1 MKSEN
6 SNWDSAMITQIRCTS
21 NSNIQFSRLQ
31 YTLISNL
38 EFIGCGGNRIE
49 NVDELVVEDAI
60 FKGQENSGTALDLTA
75 VAAQIVNCTFLSNRK
90 GSHQYFALA
99 LVDVIKHERGLTG
112 GAIVSYKSKIDINQ
126 SKFEDNRAEIGGAIC
141 ALSNS
146 IINMCDNVFI
156 GNTAIEHGGA
166 LYSDSSTITIKAS
179 EFHSNSASTG
189 GVLRS
194 YSTTITIETS
204 EFHTNSA
211 NSVGGVLYSFYSNVA
226 IRESEFYNNTATVG
240 GALSFVGGTII
251 VEESVFYNNSAMHGG
266 VLNCDSGRVAIGRS
280 VFYFNSATVN
290 GGVLDSSTDTIT
302 IVESEFHNSAA
313 WRGGVLYSRGDE
325 FNLGV
330 GRVLSSSHS
339 ITIEASLFCNNHAT
353 IGAVI
358 FATYST
364 IRHQRCLI
372 DKNSAERYAV
382 VFLSFSEF
390 RGGSITISSNS
401 GSLVARNSTIIFTYY
416 AQFFNNRPPQSAS
429 LGGFQ
434 EGGAIT
440 LLQSNV
446 FFESDG
452 MFSNSKYVIEHNHAE
467 NGGAVHATESK
478 IYMNGDVTIAN
489 NMASRNGG
497 GFYLSTSELHCQ
509 ENILLLINNTAT
521 HKGGGLHAISST
533 IRATSSGILDTI
545 YFTNRLSL
553 YTGARINFTQ
563 NTAELGG
570 GLSLEANARLY
581 ILKNIPIIPFVDN
594 DTVGDVTI
602 FMGNNA
608 DYGGAVFMDDN
619 TYSGMCASNPKAEC
633 FFQVLAIH
641 SVESTKLKI
650 QSMYF
655 SQNFANISGS
665 TLYGGLLDRC
675 AVSQFAEVHNKP
687 SEYEGNGISYFVDV
701 SSGERTAVSSLPV
714 QVYLCTSVDPNQSNV
729 AVKKGQTFILS
740 VVAVDQVGQPV
751 NATIQTSLYFTES
764 GLAEGQLARNIP
776 AECTN
781 LTFNVL
787 SPHSSENLTLYALDG
802 PCRDADLSTTT
813 IEIQFLPCSCP
824 IGLQVSGMNSTNCTC
839 ECHSNINQYVEYCD
853 SHTGFIVKQPQS
865 SVWISYINDT
875 DLPGYLIYPNCP
887 FDYCL
892 STSPPVDL
900 NQPNGADAQCAF
912 DRSSL
917 LCGSCLPGLSLSLG
931 SSRCLSCPS
940 YWPALLIAITI
951 AAMLAGIA
959 LITLLLV
966 LNMTV
971 AVGTLNG
978 LIFYA
983 NIVYANKNILLPFQE
998 TNFITT
1004 FISWLNL
1011 ELGIDTCL
1019 SPEMDAYMK
1028 TWLLLAFPTY
1038 VILLVVLVI
1047 VVSSYSS
1054 RFSNLIGKKDPVAT
1068 LATLIL
1074 LSYANLL
1081 GFCFK
1086 SLSVAILEYPDGS
1099 SEMLWLPDATVSY
1112 LSGKHI
1118 PLLIAAVL
1126 ILLVGLFYTALLFS
1140 WQWLLYLPRWRI
1152 FRWSRNP
1159 KIQTFI
1165 ETYHAPYTPKHRYW
1179 TGLLLIVRIILYLV
1193 ATTNVSNNPT
1203 VALTAITFTVCCIF
1217 ALRLF
1222 FGSRLYRKWPV
1233 DVLETFFH
1241 MNILSFTIFTWYCLD
1256 KSCNQRAA
1264 AWISVVITFIALLFI
1279 ILYHVYTYTSVF
1291 SKVMKMNP
1299 KGTINKLFRRNGNR
1313 KPQPKCHWS
1322 PPPDDDIHR
1331 FYELLDIIDH
1341 PINTNDYNVPL
1352 KVAPVSPTV
1361 SVVEVHQPQLA
1372 ILEPQKESNEQN
1384 VSVDPE
1390 ETEV

>member
-1 MKSEN
+1 M
-6 SNWDSAMITQIRCTS
+6 
-21 NSNIQFSRLQ
+21 
-31 YTLISNL
+31 
-38 EFIGCGGNRIE
+38 E

-75 VAAQIVNCTFLSNRK
+75 VAAQIVNCSFLYNRK
-90 GSHQYFALA
+90 GSHQYLTVFDLSDI
-99 LVDVIKHERGLTG
+99 LERERRFIGGVI
-112 GAIVSYKSKIDINQ
+112 ISSKSIIDISQ
-126 SKFEDNRAEIGGAIC
+126 SKFENNRAEIGGVIC

-146 IINMCDNVFI
+146 IINMSDNVFI
-156 GNTAIEHGGA
+156 RNTAIEHGGV
-166 LYSDSSTITIKAS
+166 LYSDRSTITIEAS

-194 YSTTITIETS
+194 YSSTITIETS
-204 EFHTNSA
+204 EFNTNTA
-211 NSVGGVLYSFYSNVA
+211 NSVGGVLYSFYSDVA
-226 IRESEFYNNTATVG
+226 IRESEFYNNTATAG
-240 GALSFVGGTII
+240 GALSFVGGTIT
-251 VEESVFYNNSAMHGG
+251 VEGSVFYNSSAMHGG
-266 VLNCDSGRVAIGRS
+266 VLNCDLGSTVTIRRS
-280 VFYFNSATVN
+280 EFYFNSATVN
-290 GGVLDSSTDTIT
+290 GGVLNSYTNTIT
-302 IVESEFHNSAA
+302 IVESVFHDNSAA
-313 WRGGVLYSRGDE
+313 WRGGVLYSSGGKIN
-325 FNLGV
+325 FGV
-330 GRVLSSSHS
+330 GDVLPSSHS
-339 ITIEASLFCNNHAT
+339 ITIQGSNFLNNGAVYGGALYFLNCNNITMQVSEFRNNRAT
-353 IGAVI
+353 RGAAI
-358 FATYST
+358 FATRS
-364 IRHQRCLI
+364 IIQHLLCCI
-372 DKNSAERYAV
+372 DNNSAERYAV
-382 VFLSFSEF
+382 VYLSFSEF
-390 RGGSITISSNS
+390 RGSFITISNNS
-401 GSLVARNSTIIFTYY
+401 GSLVVRNSTIIFSYH
-416 AQFFNNRPPQSAS
+416 ALFVNNRPPQFAS
-429 LGGFQ
+429 LVGFQ
-434 EGGAIT
+434 QGGAIT

-446 FFESDG
+446 FFESYRRYDS
-452 MFSNSKYVIEHNHAE
+452 SNYIIEHNHAE

-478 IYMNGDVTIAN
+478 IYVNGGVTIAN
-489 NMASRNGG
+489 NTATGNGG
-497 GFYLSTSELHCQ
+497 GIYLSTSELHCQ

-533 IRATSSGILDTI
+533 IRATSSGFVDDTHLT
-545 YFTNRLSL
+545 YRLL
-553 YTGARINFTQ
+553 FYTGAKINFTR

-581 ILKNIPIIPFVDN
+581 ILKNIPIIPYVDS
-594 DTVGDVTI
+594 DTAGAVAI
-602 FMGNNA
+602 FTGNNA

-619 TYSGMCASNPKAEC
+619 TYSGMCASNPRTEC
-633 FFQVLAIH
+633 FFQVLAIY
-641 SVESTKLKI
+641 SEVPAEPKI

-655 SQNFANISGS
+655 SQNHANISGS

-675 AVSQFAEVHNKP
+675 AVSQFAEVYNKY
-687 SEYEGNGISYFVDV
+687 SEYEDNGISYFMNV
-701 SSGERTAVSSLPV
+701 SNGERTVVSSLPV
-714 QVYLCTSVDPNQSNV
+714 QVYLCTSIDPNQSNI
-729 AVKKGQTFILS
+729 AIKKGQTFTLS

-751 NATIQTSLYFTES
+751 NATIQTSLHFTES

-776 AECTN
+776 AKCTN

-824 IGLQVSGMNSTNCTC
+824 IGLQISGMNSTNCTC

-865 SVWISYINDT
+865 RVWISYINDT
-875 DLPGYLIYPNCP
+875 EVTGYLVYPNCP

-892 STSPPVDL
+892 SISPPVDL

-912 DRSSL
+912 HRSSL
-917 LCGSCLPGLSLSLG
+917 LCGSCQSSLSLSLG
-931 SSRCLSCPS
+931 SSRCLPCPS
-940 YWPALLIAITI
+940 YWPVLLIAITI

-998 TNFITT
+998 TNFITI

-1011 ELGIDTCL
+1011 ELGIDTCF
-1019 SPEMDAYMK
+1019 SPGMDAYMK

-1086 SLSVAILEYPDGS
+1086 SLSVAILKYPGGS

-1193 ATTNVSNNPT
+1193 ATTNVSNDPT
-1203 VALTAITFTVCCIF
+1203 VALTAISFTLCCIF
-1217 ALRLF
+1217 ALRQF

-1233 DVLETFFH
+1233 DVLETFFYI
-1241 MNILSFTIFTWYCLD
+1241 NILSFTIFTWYSLD
-1256 KSCNQRAA
+1256 EPSNQRAA
-1264 AWISVVITFIALLFI
+1264 AWTSVIITFIALLII

-1291 SKVMKMNP
+1291 SKVMKMNL
-1299 KGTINKLFRRNGNR
+1299 KGTIDKLFRRNGNR
-1313 KPQPKCHWS
+1313 KPQPKCHRS
-1322 PPPDDDIHR
+1322 PPPDDDIHQ

-1341 PINTNDYNVPL
+1341 PINTNDYNVLL

-1372 ILEPQKESNEQN
+1372 IPEPQKESNEQK